1 MKKRG
6 GICIEQSEHSVKIT
20 LLKII
25 EILRCY
31 SNKENMLSTSTFC
44 QMLEHEGLSVD
55 RRTLSKNIEL
65 LKENGYDILSGR
77 IGHQNAYYLN
87 QDIWTTSD
95 YRMITD
101 AVQAARFITEEDTNI
116 LLDKIRKNFNVSKNS
131 EIYDGIVRFNS
142 RKGHNKEIQNTI
154 TCLETAITYHKRAS
168 FRYFYLNENK
178 ERKYTRNE
186 RYVVEPIAMIY
197 QEDFYY
203 LLTWNSHHS
212 DVTTYRIDRISEVKI
227 EDKNISSAAMI
238 VSDEQKAESFVK
250 ESFSLFGG
258 EKKRITIEFNV
269 SLIGAVYDK
278 FGEDL
283 KVIRNSNGNYEAEIV
298 IRESPTWK
306 GWLYQFGEKMKIKK
320 TW

>member
-1 MKKRG
+1 
-6 GICIEQSEHSVKIT
+6 
-20 LLKII
+20 
-25 EILRCY
+25 
-31 SNKENMLSTSTFC
+31 MLSTSTFC